1 MLAAFARTPTDA
13 MGQPQPTRLRE
24 VESAPLNDAKVI
36 DAQFKVVGREVRALR
51 ILWGA
56 LVAVFWAAL
65 IGFLI
70 PPAWIFF
77 EGIGEYFAAN

>member
-1 MLAAFARTPTDA
+1 